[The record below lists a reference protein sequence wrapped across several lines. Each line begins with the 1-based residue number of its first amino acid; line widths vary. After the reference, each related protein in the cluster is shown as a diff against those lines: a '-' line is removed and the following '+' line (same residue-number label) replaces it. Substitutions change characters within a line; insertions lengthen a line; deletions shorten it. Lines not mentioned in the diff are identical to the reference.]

1 MTIDISDSG
10 LYKELTLIDKHPRIK
25 REDKTVGAMIRLYCK
40 GLHQPQ
46 KGLCAECKE
55 LLVYARARLDKCP
68 YQEGKTTCARC
79 PVHCYKPVMREKVR
93 EIMRYAGPRMMYR
106 HPVLAIYHLFDKL
119 RKEPVKQD

>member
-1 MTIDISDSG
+1 MTQDISDSD
-10 LYKELTLIDKHPRIK
+10 LDEELTLIGKHPRIK
-25 REDKTVGAMIRLYCK
+25 REDKTVEAMIRLYCK
-40 GLHQPQ
+40 ELHRTK
-46 KGLCAECKE
+46 KGLCPECKG
-55 LLVYARARLDKCP
+55 LLVYASARLDKCP

-93 EIMRYAGPRMMYR
+93 EVMRYAGPRMIYQ